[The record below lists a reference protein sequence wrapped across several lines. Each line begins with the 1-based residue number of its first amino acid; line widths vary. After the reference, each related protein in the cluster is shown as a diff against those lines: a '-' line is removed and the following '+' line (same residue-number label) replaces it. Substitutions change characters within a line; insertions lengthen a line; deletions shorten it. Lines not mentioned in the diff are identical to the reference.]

1 MLQQQHPGDATA
13 FYAAA
18 FYAAALYVASRDNDD
33 AALATLQGVVERRIT
48 PDWFIGVGVDIQQAK
63 DYTPSHGLIY
73 VRYSAAGWEGGLDMP
88 PQPLT
93 PKADFK

>member
-13 FYAAA
+13 I
-18 FYAAALYVASRDNDD
+18 YAAALYLSSRDNDD

-63 DYTPSHGLIY
+63 DYTPSHWLIY
-73 VRYSAAGWEGGLDMP
+73 VRYSAAGWEGDLDMP

-93 PKADFK
+93 PHAGFK